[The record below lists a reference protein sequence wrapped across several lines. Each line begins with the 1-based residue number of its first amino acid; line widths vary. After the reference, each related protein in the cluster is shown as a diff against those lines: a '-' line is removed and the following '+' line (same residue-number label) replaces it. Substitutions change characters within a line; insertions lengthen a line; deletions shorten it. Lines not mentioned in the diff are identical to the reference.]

1 MRFGE
6 REREREW
13 RAVNDWDEAYCGTLS
28 YDDVYNAFPAV
39 LQFLIMAMPLVVI
52 MDIDYQ

>member
-1 MRFGE
+1 LRFGE